1 MMKIKSCLVLCF
13 VGILTKTSGD
23 SMKTKNFKYN
33 SSSNNCRWHS
43 RSSISQG
50 IDDITVNCQ
59 TDIMDESFTVSIFGT
74 HHAEQITSLNISCN
88 PNMKTQSVIKENLFA
103 HVSRLKELT
112 IENCKITLWPK
123 TTLAGLINLKN
134 LTIKTKNVD
143 WSDTILELSKDS
155 FQTVKYL
162 EWLDLSLNNIYMLPD
177 KIFCSI
183 VNLMYLNISYNH
195 LNDIRVLE
203 FSDVLSSKSLDLSQL
218 IHTDVNST
226 STSKPST
233 TTPKATN
240 KGCSFNL
247 RTLDLSGNQIPVM
260 PSKGFSLLRFLE
272 KLVISSN
279 NINIVAEG
287 ALYSL
292 ERLQVLDMSKNKI
305 VQLPENLFKNCSA
318 TLKVISFHKN
328 SISALSPG
336 LFKNLTQL
344 ISLDLSHNHLSDI
357 WMNNITFSGL
367 IRLVMF
373 NLSYNRISKLDETL
387 FQDMYTLQVLSLENN
402 AIEVLLPNI
411 FKPLSN
417 LHTLHL
423 SYNKIRRVDAH
434 SLNGLFVMNW
444 INFSHNEIE
453 SLHPQALRN
462 CTGLQD
468 FFISH
473 NKLKYVPEVLRG
485 MHTLQTVDLENNLI
499 EDIRPTD
506 FEGMGNVYGLILS
519 RNQLNHIGK
528 KYFPSLPSLR
538 ILSLGGNKIKT
549 IEDGSFGNLPKV
561 EAIQLQDNLLSSMTD
576 FFTDITSLQYL
587 NLSNNR
593 ITHFDYADIPPSLL
607 WLDVKKNEI
616 KEIGNYYDLNT
627 ELRIETLYIS
637 SNNLTILKHNMVP
650 HSLELL
656 FVDNNQIH
664 LVEPYAFKNKT
675 NLMEVDLRVNMLAHL
690 DLYSILISENKG
702 RKNVPKFFLGEN
714 PFECDCKMEWLQ
726 RAHAIHKDGF
736 YPEIADLENLYCR
749 MVYEEKLVTYDSIFI
764 ADSSKFLC
772 EYEEHCFSLC
782 RCCEYGACDCR
793 MSCPFN
799 CTCYNDQA
807 WTTNIV
813 DCSNV
818 GYNHVP
824 LLLPMDATTIYL
836 DGNSINTLLSHSFI
850 GRANVMT
857 LYLNNS
863 EIEVIKN
870 STFTGMKGVVVLHLE
885 QNKIVNLLGHE
896 FKGLENLKELH
907 LEFNKISF
915 IDNETFSV
923 IHNLTTLYLHGNNL
937 HEFAV
942 WELDN
947 FIQLNAMTLSDNQW
961 SCDCTYMVQFYNWY
975 ENATSRIL
983 DVDHLACSIDI
994 ERKTLGPLLKDLNST
1009 NIACNSFTGHISF
1022 YASILNNASNLILV
1036 VSFLSIV
1043 FTPFVLLWFI
1053 RCRRVRTSVSYTS
1066 CFHSCCEK
1074 EVSIEEINLD
1084 APCQAYIIYSVK
1096 DEPFVK
1102 QILLPGLAF
1111 KDPNVKLRVHHR
1123 DYNPNLISTS
1133 DFVTNSIERS
1143 EKVIMVLS
1151 RAFIYGDWGRPEF
1164 KSALNGSLMRH
1175 RKPLFIIM
1183 VGYLTELD
1191 FLDPDI
1197 KFYLRTNMS
1206 VEWGDSVFWEKLK
1219 YEFLSSNRNIYK
1231 QPFSVQ
1237 NRTHPRSAINLYS
1250 SSTIGPSPYEF
1261 STLDALPAASSS
1273 HHDHQSHYA
1282 SVDLP
1287 GQPSVW
1293 E

>member
-1 MMKIKSCLVLCF
+1 MLKAKLCFMMCF
-13 VGILTKTSGD
+13 VGILTNTSGD

-33 SSSNNCRWHS
+33 SNSNNCRWHS
-43 RSSISQG
+43 KSSISAG
-50 IDDITVNCQ
+50 VDDISVSCQ
-59 TDIMDESFTVSIFGT
+59 TDIMDESFSVSIFGT
-74 HHAEQITSLNISCN
+74 HHVDQISSLNITCN
-88 PNMKTQSVIKENLFA
+88 PNMKTQSIIKENIFA
-103 HVSRLKELT
+103 HVTRLRELS
-112 IENCKITLWPK
+112 IENCKIILWPSA
-123 TTLAGLINLKN
+123 TLSGVSNLKN
-134 LTIKTKNVD
+134 LTVRTRNVD

-162 EWLDLSLNNIYMLPD
+162 EWLDLSLNNIYILPD
-177 KIFCSI
+177 NIFCS
-183 VNLMYLNISYNH
+183 VLNLMYLNISYNH
-195 LNDIRVLE
+195 LNDIRVLQ
-203 FSDVLSSKSLDLSQL
+203 FSDILSPISVEDSKSPDAG
-218 IHTDVNST
+218 TNF
-226 STSKPST
+226 T
-233 TTPKATN
+233 TQMPVPTVKACTY
-240 KGCSFNL
+240 NL

-260 PSKGFSLLRFLE
+260 PSNGFSLLKFLE
-272 KLVISSN
+272 QLYISSN
-279 NINIVAEG
+279 NINIVGEG
-287 ALYSL
+287 ALNGL
-292 ERLQVLDMSKNKI
+292 DKLQVLDMSRNKI
-305 VQLPENLFKNCSA
+305 VQLPENLFRNCSS
-318 TLKVISFHKN
+318 TIRIISFQKN
-328 SISALSPG
+328 SISALSAG
-336 LFKNLTQL
+336 LFKNLTHL
-344 ISLDLSHNHLSDI
+344 ISLDLSQNQISDVWI
-357 WMNNITFSGL
+357 NNNTFSGL

-373 NLSYNRISKLDETL
+373 NLSHNRINKLDETL
-387 FQDMYTLQVLSLENN
+387 FQDMYTLQVLSLEHNV
-402 AIEVLLPNI
+402 IEILPPNI

-423 SYNKIRRVDAH
+423 SFNKLKRVDAH

-485 MHTLQTVDLENNLI
+485 MHTLQTVDLEKNLI

-506 FEGMGNVYGLILS
+506 FEGMNNLYGLILS
-519 RNQLNHIGK
+519 RNHLKYIGNK
-528 KYFPSLPSLR
+528 FFPSLPNLR
-538 ILSLGGNKIKT
+538 ILRLSGNKINN
-549 IEDGSFGNLPKV
+549 IEEGSFSKLPKI
-561 EAIQLQDNLLSSMTD
+561 EAVQLEDNLLPSMTD
-576 FFTDITSLQYL
+576 FFTDINSLLYL

-607 WLDVKKNEI
+607 WLDIKRNEVR
-616 KEIGNYYDLNT
+616 EIGNFYDLNSD
-627 ELRIETLYIS
+627 LLIQTLYIS

-650 HSLELL
+650 DSLELL
-656 FVDNNQIH
+656 FVDNNQIQ
-664 LVEPYAFKNKT
+664 LVELYTFKNKT
-675 NLMEVDLRVNMLAHL
+675 NLMEVDLRGNMLSHL
-690 DLYSILISENKG
+690 DLYSILISEVKG
-702 RKNVPKFFLGEN
+702 RKVVPKFFLGEN

-726 RAHAIHKDGF
+726 RAHAIHKEGF
-736 YPEIADLENLYCR
+736 YPEIVDLESLYCR
-749 MVYEEKLVTYDSIFI
+749 MVYEEQLITYDSIFI

-793 MSCPFN
+793 MSCPYN

-818 GYNHVP
+818 SYNHVP
-824 LLLPMDATTIYL
+824 TFVPMDATTIYL
-836 DGNSINTLLSHSFI
+836 DGNAIPVLASHSFI
-850 GRANVMT
+850 GRAYVTT

-863 EIEVIKN
+863 EIEIISN
-870 STFTGMKGVVVLHLE
+870 STFTGMKSVLVLHLE
-885 QNKIVNLLGHE
+885 HNKIAALVGHE
-896 FKGLENLKELH
+896 FIGLENLKELH
-907 LEFNKISF
+907 LEYNKISY
-915 IDNETFSV
+915 IDNATFSV

-937 HEFAV
+937 HDFSV
-942 WELDN
+942 WDLDN
-947 FIQLNAMTLSDNQW
+947 NLQLSGISVSDNQW
-961 SCDCTYMVQFYNWY
+961 SCDCTYMVQFYSWY
-975 ENATSRIL
+975 ENASARII
-983 DVDHLACSIDI
+983 DVNNLACTIDI

-1022 YASILNNASNLILV
+1022 YASILNNASNLILII
-1036 VSFLSIV
+1036 SFVSIV
-1043 FTPFVLLWFI
+1043 FTPFVLLWII

-1066 CFHSCCEK
+1066 CFQGCCEK
-1074 EVSIEEINLD
+1074 EVPNEEINLD
-1084 APCQAYIIYSVK
+1084 APCQAYIIYSIK

-1111 KDPNVKLRVHHR
+1111 KDPAVKLRVHHR
-1123 DYNPNLISTS
+1123 DYNPNLISTA

-1151 RAFIYGDWGRPEF
+1151 RAFIYGDWSRPEF

-1237 NRTHPRSAINLYS
+1237 NRTHPRSSINVYS
-1250 SSTIGPSPYEF
+1250 SSAIRPSPYEF
-1261 STLDALPAASSS
+1261 STLNTSTAASSS
-1273 HHDHQSHYA
+1273 QDHPSHYA
-1282 SVDLP
+1282 TVDLP
-1287 GQPSVW
+1287 PKCVNTGQPSVW